1 MKCLV
6 LAGGSSDRLW
16 PLSRKDYPK
25 QFMEIREGRS
35 MFQETILRNIPFCD
49 EFIILTNKRYENI
62 VKGQL
67 QAFQGLN
74 STVVCESE
82 EGALKTAPPVI
93 AYAKDC
99 DPDEQ
104 LLIVSSECLVDGD
117 YAESMARV
125 REIAAG
131 DRMAIVVCKPTNAR
145 EGYNFINL
153 RGKTVSCSPKRGK
166 NSLWDCGIMGVK
178 AWVLLSV
185 LPRATVED
193 CAGLRVEKGVL
204 VSDRPVTP
212 VNLSKILHTDKCD
225 LVPASFEWT
234 RITDITSFYEYVG
247 KAAKNNDNTIAYNC
261 KGVEIVNTLESKLV
275 VANGLKNIV
284 IVNTRDALYVSD
296 KSREAD
302 AKSIAQKYYNGKKRY
317 FDVQPKRY
325 MTWGTSET
333 LYYTEQIVVNKV
345 VLYPGEHTA
354 YRCRRGYTANLLV
367 LQGTALLRGKDTEID
382 YAVDQSIVIADTAAY
397 EIANTGKTP
406 LEMLCT
412 LRRQKT
418 NGQRRKEADLLVR
431 LAPVFKDNLW
441 GGTRIRDVFHKDV
454 GGMEIVAESWELSAH
469 PDGMSRIAEGEFAGM
484 TFPEYIEAVGKDK
497 LGWKAQGYD
506 KFPVMIKFID
516 ARQNLSIQVHP
527 ADEYALSV
535 EGQYGKSEM
544 WYILEA
550 EENACIYVGFNRDV
564 TPDEVR
570 ERIRNDTLMEVLNRV
585 PVKKGDA
592 YFLAAGTVHAIG
604 AGCFICEVQQSSN
617 VTYRLYDYGRT
628 DKNGNKRE
636 LHVDK
641 ALDVV
646 DMHAVSPRTF
656 DRYNAVMGANFVRS
670 VVGECKYFSVT
681 QYFVDGECDLPA
693 SEASFQAVVV
703 IEGEGTISDES
714 RSYPCRAGDTF
725 FSAAKNRVT
734 LKGKLKALVANV

>member
-49 EFIILTNKRYENI
+49 EFIVLTNKRYENI

-193 CAGLRVEKGVL
+193 CTGLRVEKGVL

-247 KAAKNNDNTIAYNC
+247 KATKNNDNTIAYNC

-302 AKSIAQKYYNGKKRY
+302 AKSIAQKYYTGKKRY

-734 LKGKLKALVANV
+734 LTGKLKALVANV